1 MQDGN
6 LRRTDSD
13 SDVCTE
19 DNEDLGNIGGQIGT
33 ATGRRNSISR
43 VSIRYSA
50 DDHNRFFASY
60 NNCD

>member
-1 MQDGN
+1 M
-6 LRRTDSD
+6 S
-13 SDVCTE
+13 
-19 DNEDLGNIGGQIGT
+19 NIGGGT

-60 NNCD
+60 KNCD